1 MSYICIITGLA
12 IANLTECIID
22 MLKMQTMYFDISLIL
37 IMGIFLILYNTT
49 YIFLNYKYDYSKT
62 QFTPYIL
69 LGVMLV
75 LFKFGEK
82 VGQFMDDKYTVWWGI
97 GVISAVFLNIFIL
110 QKLSDCK

>member
-1 MSYICIITGLA
+1 
-12 IANLTECIID
+12 
-22 MLKMQTMYFDISLIL
+22 
-37 IMGIFLILYNTT
+37 MGIFLILYNTI

-75 LFKFGEK
+75 LFKFGGE
-82 VGQFMDDKYTVWWGI
+82 VGRFMNDKYAVWWGI
-97 GVISAVFLNIFIL
+97 GVVGAVFLNIFIL